1 MQDETVYKRDQ
12 KGKKIAK
19 QLKPKS
25 MRLKFKDR
33 AIHIKRTITIGR
45 DKNNDVVINDDP
57 LISRRHATIEKD
69 GPDYY
74 IMDNGSTNG
83 TYLNNNPTPR
93 FEKVKI
99 KRGDVITIGKT
110 KLEIA

>member
-1 MQDETVYKRDQ
+1 
-12 KGKKIAK
+12 
-19 QLKPKS
+19 

-33 AIHIKRTITIGR
+33 SIHIKRTITIGR

-83 TYLNNNPTPR
+83 KIIIKYNILMPILENPFIILPVLSFTSLVENYGSIGR
-93 FEKVKI
+93 NTA
-99 KRGDVITIGKT
+99 ITQN
-110 KLEIA
+110 